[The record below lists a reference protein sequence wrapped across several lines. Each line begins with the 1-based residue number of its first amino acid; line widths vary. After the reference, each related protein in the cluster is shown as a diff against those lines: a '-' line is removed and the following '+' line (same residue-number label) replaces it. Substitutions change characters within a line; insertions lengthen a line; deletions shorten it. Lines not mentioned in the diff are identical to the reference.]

1 MELTLTP
8 VSNINVTFTFTLE
21 NKEKDVNAVLTYKTI
36 AQSLEGELVTVS
48 ADNAL
53 YTALFDGLL
62 GQILSEK
69 AEQEWNDVF
78 SKVKELNVSIKD
90 INNDKEKEMTFYSL
104 WSKAAV
110 IECDTVINEML
121 NWFK

>member
-1 MELTLTP
+1 MELKLTP

-21 NKEKDVNAVLTYKTI
+21 DKLKDVNAVLTYKTI

-62 GQILSEK
+62 GQILTEED
-69 AEQEWNDVF
+69 EQEWNDIF
-78 SKVKELNVSIKD
+78 NKVKELKVSVKD

-104 WSKAAV
+104 WNKAAV
-110 IECDTVINEML
+110 IECDTIINEML

>member
-1 MELTLTP
+1 MELKLTP
-8 VSNINVTFTFTLE
+8 VSNINVIFTFTLE
-21 NKEKDVNAVLTYKTI
+21 DKEKDVSAVLTYKTI

-62 GQILSEK
+62 GQILTEED
-69 AEQEWNDVF
+69 EQKWNDVF
-78 SKVKELNVSIKD
+78 SKVKELNVSVKD
-90 INNDKEKEMTFYSL
+90 TNNDKEKEMTFYSL

-110 IECDTVINEML
+110 IECDAVINEML